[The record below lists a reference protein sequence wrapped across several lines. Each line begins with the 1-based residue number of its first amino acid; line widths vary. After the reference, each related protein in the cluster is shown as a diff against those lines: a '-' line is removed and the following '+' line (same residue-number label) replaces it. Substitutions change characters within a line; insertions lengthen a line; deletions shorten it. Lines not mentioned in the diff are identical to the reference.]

1 MLLPVTSTPLCAS
14 KTVSKKGRKNGRRI
28 GLLEQARLEL
38 RGKSQAAR
46 NVSLLSYV
54 RGKEGTK
61 TRTGK
66 PTVNKSRRVVEK
78 LLVLDDSKART
89 KAFP

>member
-1 MLLPVTSTPLCAS
+1 M
-14 KTVSKKGRKNGRRI
+14 SKKGRRKNGRAV

-38 RGKSQAAR
+38 RGRSQAAR

-66 PTVNKSRRVVEK
+66 LTVSKSRKAVEK
-78 LLVLDDSKART
+78 LLVLDGSKART